1 MKVTIDIPNFEIWPN
16 NDETP
21 TDFISEVREKVV
33 KAVSDIVIKQVD
45 RNNRETKLLI
55 EQSIARLEKESL
67 KRLDELME
75 YQKQEIDKMIEGLKK
90 KDNV

>member
-21 TDFISEVREKVV
+21 TDFISEVREQVV
-33 KAVSDIVIKQVD
+33 KALSDMVIKQIN
-45 RNNRETKLLI
+45 RNNTETKLLI
-55 EQSIARLEKESL
+55 DQSIARVEKETL
-67 KRLDELME
+67 KRLDDLME
-75 YQKQEIDKMIEGLKK
+75 YQQQEVDKMIEGLKK